1 MKRQKTAED
10 EKTSLLPM
18 TSTSPHL
25 PWETLRMI
33 FLRAAAP
40 GMLVVPDSRPRSAWN
55 LNTKTK
61 LHLIS
66 VCKDWYEAAISLL
79 YEDVAIYSMVQLGA
93 LVSTLYENPSLAA
106 HVVSLRLATYIPA
119 TDLPLFQRLVE
130 KPINICSNLRCF
142 SFEESFLVVDEASP
156 RHMPTA
162 IEVPP
167 CFARLSTLTH
177 LEIHNNS
184 CIPFHHVAMSMPL
197 FATHLESLILESLI
211 IFARYS
217 GDSENR
223 YLFPPI
229 PLKPL
234 IFPLLRVFQHQLL
247 GPELRFITA
256 HWEFPVLDTLASIIL
271 PGLGV
276 MVHLNYTS
284 DSVAFINAHGQNLE
298 ALLLDWPKGP
308 FDTTTA
314 LEVIATLSNLRHL
327 IIPPFLDISASQVH
341 WLDCF
346 LKDDDDVPTERLV
359 LFSDHVRQTRFPNL
373 LSYRVLASELVR
385 KLPLLPTLLP
395 PTTEECR
402 FTFPG
407 VDIRCDTSALSGSSA
422 LAWDKEELDYSSGG
436 SDRAVESDSY
446 SSSNSES
453 MPPWRWR
460 VMK

>member
-1 MKRQKTAED
+1 
-10 EKTSLLPM
+10 M

-93 LVSTLYENPSLAA
+93 LVSSLYENPSLAA

-162 IEVPP
+162 IEVPLASP
-167 CFARLSTLTH
+167 GS
-177 LEIHNNS
+177 
-184 CIPFHHVAMSMPL
+184 
-197 FATHLESLILESLI
+197 
-211 IFARYS
+211 
-217 GDSENR
+217 
-223 YLFPPI
+223 
-229 PLKPL
+229 
-234 IFPLLRVFQHQLL
+234 HQLL

-256 HWEFPVLDTLASIIL
+256 HWEFPVLDTLASIIV

-395 PTTEECR
+395 PATEECR

-436 SDRAVESDSY
+436 SDRAVESDSD